1 MKVTGLSGIP
11 NWETIHQEICL
22 LPMKTQLKVTVWVNN
37 QRENMGL
44 TREDDMVDLELNKC

>member
-22 LPMKTQLKVTVWVNN
+22 LPMKTQLKVTVWDNN
-37 QRENMGL
+37 QRENLGL